1 MLTQREITVPVDSPV
16 QNRWVFFALMAAV
29 LAPLRKAS
37 FMILGGK
44 TNKKISNKRSPAD
57 AVASV
62 LQFSLTGSYTMSRR
76 SQQNINPSH
85 MCFFFYC
92 AKLFPFCV
100 LAILC
105 TVPSIHAFWKEN
117 QPLILSDS
125 MWNIRQKVDCAV
137 RPRPKSLTRD
147 FSSRELTS

>member
-1 MLTQREITVPVDSPV
+1 MLTQREITVPVDSAV
-16 QNRWVFFALMAAV
+16 QNQWVFFAFMAAA

-37 FMILGGK
+37 FVIFGEK

-62 LQFSLTGSYTMSRR
+62 LQFCLMRSYMMSRR
-76 SQQNINPSH
+76 SQQNTNPTH
-85 MCFFFYC
+85 MCFFYC
-92 AKLFPFCV
+92 AQLFPFCV
-100 LAILC
+100 SAILY
-105 TVPSIHAFWKEN
+105 TVPSIHAFLKEN

-125 MWNIRQKVDCAV
+125 TWNIRQKVDCAV

>member
-16 QNRWVFFALMAAV
+16 QNRWVFFTLMAAV
-29 LAPLRKAS
+29 PAPLRKAS
-37 FMILGGK
+37 FMILGAK
-44 TNKKISNKRSPAD
+44 TKKIPNKRSPAD

-76 SQQNINPSH
+76 SQQNKP
-85 MCFFFYC
+85 FTYVLFFYC
-92 AKLFPFCV
+92 AQLFPFHV

-105 TVPSIHAFWKEN
+105 TVPSIHAFLKEN

-125 MWNIRQKVDCAV
+125 TWNIRQKVDCAV